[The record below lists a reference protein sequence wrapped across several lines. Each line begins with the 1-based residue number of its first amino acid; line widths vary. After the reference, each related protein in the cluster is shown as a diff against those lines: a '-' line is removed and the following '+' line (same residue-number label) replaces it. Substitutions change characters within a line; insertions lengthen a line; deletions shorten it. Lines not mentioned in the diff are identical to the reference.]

1 MDRLYK
7 IIKGVADDGPYKSA
21 SFKSFATKFR
31 NDWKKELAKIDA
43 ELTSWT
49 PGHYDVSGFF
59 RTQDGQCWY
68 FSLLDIR
75 YFRFGEMLYR
85 KAKNE
90 RDYTGKANQ
99 YIKIESGMI
108 HKMKLS

>member
-1 MDRLYK
+1 MNRLHK
-7 IIKGVADDGPYKSA
+7 LAANVADAGGHKSA

-43 ELTSWT
+43 ELTTWT
-49 PGHYDVSGFF
+49 TGHYRVSGFF
-59 RTQDGQCWY
+59 STQDGQCWY
-68 FSLLDIR
+68 FSISDVR

-85 KAKNE
+85 RAKNE
-90 RDYTGKANQ
+90 RDYNGEVNQ
-99 YIKIESGMI
+99 YVKIESGMI